1 MQLLDP
7 SLPMLKIIK
16 PRKIILIKRMIKKQL
31 VKKFNTP
38 NKIEIIKMT
47 LPKLLECNPLC
58 NPKPLYGFGH

>member
-38 NKIEIIKMT
+38 NKIEII
-47 LPKLLECNPLC
+47 
-58 NPKPLYGFGH
+58 